1 MNKKILTSLS
11 IVALFSIYVSTGTTV
26 MTVKAY
32 PPKTEFHIVLGNC
45 QIISQDYTILNNI
58 ITIKTV
64 QEYDITGSIDGS
76 MVSSGT
82 VIFTLQPDIAIVSG
96 SFVITTNDGNTISG
110 TSFAMIRGFSQGPWY
125 FEIVQYT
132 FVGHGF
138 MNIKGTI
145 SILSQTEIGMDG
157 YSW

>member
-1 MNKKILTSLS
+1 MNKKILTSSLL
-11 IVALFSIYVSTGTTV
+11 LFFLYISTGTAV
-26 MTVKAY
+26 MTVKASR
-32 PPKTEFHIVLGNC
+32 PKTEFHIVLGNG
-45 QIISQDYTILNNI
+45 QIISQNYTILNNI

-64 QEYDITGSIDGS
+64 QEYNITGTIEGS
-76 MVSSGT
+76 MVSNGT
-82 VIFTLQPDIAIVSG
+82 VVFTLQPDIAIASG

-110 TSFAMIRGFSQGPWY
+110 TSFAMIRDFSKGPCY

-138 MNIKGTI
+138 MNIKGTL